1 MATIRAEKRPE
12 SRPESRPKVFLSYAR
27 QDRRIAERL
36 RTSLERLGCA
46 VADPTRFDS
55 DESFGSRMEEAV
67 RSSDRVVLLLGK
79 HRRRDPFQESEWQAA
94 LEAKWEDAD
103 KRMIPVLLGDAEVPS
118 FVRGTAVAG
127 DFGLHLS
134 GLKDIE
140 RAAEVIVQGG
150 RPVRRGGDV
159 GRSGSDT
166 DSGRTSKTGL
176 GGTGAGGKT
185 DKAAPRPGENE
196 MEFPIEP
203 VEPEERRKRFAAI
216 ERFAEELAE
225 EREAS

>member
-1 MATIRAEKRPE
+1 MATIRAEKRPK
-12 SRPESRPKVFLSYAR
+12 SRPKVFLSYAR

-36 RTSLERLGCA
+36 RTSLERLGCT
-46 VADPTRFDS
+46 VADPTRFES

-79 HRRRDPFQESEWQAA
+79 HRRRDPIQESEWQAA

-118 FVRGTAVAG
+118 FVRSTAVSE

-140 RAAEVIVQGG
+140 RAAEVIVRGGG
-150 RPVRRGGDV
+150 RRVRRGGDV

-166 DSGRTSKTGL
+166 DSGRTSTTGL
-176 GGTGAGGKT
+176 GGSGAGGKT
-185 DKAAPRPGENE
+185 DKAALRPGENE